1 MVTKKEYKEIT
12 NKLQNID
19 DKCEKILESQ
29 ISTCIV
35 ALVMAGFAIVMA
47 GTTLQ
52 IAGAPF
58 LI

>member
-12 NKLQNID
+12 EKLQDID
-19 DKCEKILESQ
+19 DKCMKILESQ
-29 ISTCIV
+29 ISTSII

-52 IAGAPF
+52 IAGAPS